1 MTYFDIKGV
10 AEKVRLAFVLAGV
23 PFDDQRI
30 SFSDWAEL
38 KATTRYGQLPCLR
51 AGGDEL
57 YQSGAMLKYVALAEE
72 ERLYPIADLAKCVH
86 IEEVLGVLD
95 DLARAWRPCVAVV
108 SRPQDYGHPADLDAA
123 AKDALAKTLRENF
136 LANELPKYMAF
147 LSAHIAA
154 YVSVELR
161 GMIEEEEAALD
172 ELRACGVELAAAGG
186 AGAKE
191 EGGAATGAKSQ
202 VMRGAHARAT
212 RRGGAAGARRV
223 PDVWICMVTWWN

>member
-147 LSAHIAA
+147 LSAHI
-154 YVSVELR
+154 
-161 GMIEEEEAALD
+161 D
-172 ELRACGVELAAAGG
+172 
-186 AGAKE
+186 
-191 EGGAATGAKSQ
+191 ATGYFLCGEAPTNPASSS
-202 VMRGAHARAT
+202 AT
-212 RRGGAAGARRV
+212 
-223 PDVWICMVTWWN
+223 C

>member
-1 MTYFDIKGV
+1 LTYFDIKGV

-147 LSAHIAA
+147 LSAHIDATGYFLCGEA
-154 YVSVELR
+154 PT
-161 GMIEEEEAALD
+161 IADCAALPQLQYFSAGIAD
-172 ELRACGVELAAAGG
+172 HVPSDCLYPYGTITSYVDRMLAIDAVKHYYEKCK
-186 AGAKE
+186 AKK
-191 EGGAATGAKSQ
+191 AYRDSKA
-202 VMRGAHARAT
+202 
-212 RRGGAAGARRV
+212 
-223 PDVWICMVTWWN
+223 